1 MSSFKLVGSMHR
13 GHKRLAA
20 TGPSPT
26 ADVGALTLASDQGD
40 QAIADSESIDQGGIV
55 VEFSET
61 IDLGGLLCTNTGNN
75 VPLEEIIDTPTST
88 ISVEITYPSSRAAT
102 ITCGS
107 SPDGG
112 PGGAK
117 DISR

>member
-26 ADVGALTLASDQGD
+26 TDVGALTLASDQGD
-40 QAIADSESIDQGGIV
+40 LAIADSESIDQGGIV

-61 IDLGGLLCTNTGNN
+61 IDLGALLCTNTGN
-75 VPLEEIIDTPTST
+75 VLLEEIIDTPTST